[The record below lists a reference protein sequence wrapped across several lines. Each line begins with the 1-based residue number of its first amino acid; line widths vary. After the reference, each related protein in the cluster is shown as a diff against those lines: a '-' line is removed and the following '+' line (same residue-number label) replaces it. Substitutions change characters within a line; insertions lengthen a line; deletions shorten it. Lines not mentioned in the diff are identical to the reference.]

1 MITYN
6 ANLMGKMV
14 IAQSQ
19 HEFEIEIRQGNCLAV
34 FIHLSGDTSTL
45 YNFFAD
51 EQHLKNIIKGCKEEG
66 TQLFWDEV
74 KSIRLNMRYKEC
86 GKLVKYFTQ
95 CGYEVTCYH
104 E

>member
-6 ANLMGKMV
+6 ANLMGKMI
-14 IAQSQ
+14 IAQGEN
-19 HEFEIEIRQGNCLAV
+19 EFEIEIRQGNRLAV
-34 FIHLSGDTSTL
+34 FIHLNDDRATL
-45 YNFFAD
+45 YNFYDD

-66 TQLFWDEV
+66 KRLFWDEV
-74 KSIRLNMRYKEC
+74 KSIRLNLRYKEC
-86 GKLVKYFTQ
+86 HKLVKYFTE